1 MCITLVVYS
10 DDGVSMRRK
19 IRLRTET
26 GLEGFHSLHDY
37 LFVWAQQENDIIIRV
52 AGHNYMWNYV
62 SKITFINA
70 GIAHIIEIT

>member
-26 GLEGFHSLHDY
+26 GLEGFHSLHDCY
-37 LFVWAQQENDIIIRV
+37 LFVWGQQENDIIIC
-52 AGHNYMWNYV
+52 
-62 SKITFINA
+62 
-70 GIAHIIEIT
+70 EIMFPKSLL